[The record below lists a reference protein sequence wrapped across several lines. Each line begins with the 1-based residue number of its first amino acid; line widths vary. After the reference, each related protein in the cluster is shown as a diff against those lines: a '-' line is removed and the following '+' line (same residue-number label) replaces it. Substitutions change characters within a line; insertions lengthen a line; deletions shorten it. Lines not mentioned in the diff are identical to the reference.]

1 MCRDSGR
8 GCINKL
14 IPNLI
19 YDVAA
24 SVATSV
30 LASLQ
35 SAIKNVRDEGA
46 YPRASVCRQ
55 QGSRGVAATL
65 KSEKKESNQQ
75 ILPEISSNSHLIV

>member
-1 MCRDSGR
+1 MCKDSGR
-8 GCINKL
+8 GCVNKCRRL
-14 IPNLI
+14 IPDLI

-24 SVATSV
+24 SVGAASV

-35 SAIKNVRDEGA
+35 SAIKNVKGEGT

-65 KSEKKESNQQ
+65 KSKKKKKKAN
-75 ILPEISSNSHLIV
+75 INIPRD